1 MSDEPA
7 PARPGKGPHWVIW
20 LFALVGLLGVVA
32 IIFLAATIFRVE
44 GPRRSAEGA
53 GEPQAVN
60 VAVRDVR
67 RLEGSNLL
75 LITIAAPGGR
85 SSFGSYSGGGDD
97 VRNILLLH
105 PTSGAVLRLLPD
117 NNRRIAGSWFLPAQA
132 DFEPR
137 SAMGEAG
144 SDPEQTPPPPPAYF
158 ALLVARPDHRDG
170 FDLLIGTLA
179 GGDQGYVMQR
189 LEGVESLWMQSP
201 TRIGLIV
208 NERQNVYFRVVDI
221 PTRRVVQSRRIAI

>member
-1 MSDEPA
+1 MSAEP
-7 PARPGKGPHWVIW
+7 PPRPGRGPHWIIW
-20 LFALVGLLGVVA
+20 LFAIVGLLGVVA
-32 IIFLAATIFRVE
+32 IVFLAAAILRFDGGGGPAKAGVE
-44 GPRRSAEGA
+44 GHSAE
-53 GEPQAVN
+53 
-60 VAVRDVR
+60 VAVRNVR

-75 LITIAAPGGR
+75 LITISLPERR
-85 SSFGSYSGGGDD
+85 SSLSSYSGGGDD
-97 VRNILLLH
+97 VRNLLLLH

-117 NNRRIAGSWFLPAQA
+117 NSRRIAQSWFLPAQA

-137 SAMGEAG
+137 SGIGETG

-158 ALLVARPDHRDG
+158 ALLVAQPDSHDG

-179 GGDQGYVMQR
+179 GDDQAYVMR
-189 LEGVESLWMQSP
+189 GIEGIESLWMQSP

-208 NERQNVYFRVVDI
+208 NDRRNVYFRIVDI